1 MFNRQTQFALAG
13 FANFILFSS
22 AAPLLA
28 NDIPSVFHIA
38 KNDNA
43 NQVHYGIRLNQN
55 CVPIAN
61 KPVYV
66 YWQKEDGT
74 TRELMQIEQA
84 GYGIFSQSVS
94 STKVDILLNAL
105 HSRGIQKL
113 ISFKPVK
120 LNNGSC
126 QASAFTSINGKSR
139 QLTRL
144 YILLSNINRNPFTG
158 GTIGGRIINL
168 TLISSTKDGKNEE
181 VILCTSDCR
190 FGF

>member
-1 MFNRQTQFALAG
+1 MFDRQIQFALVG
-13 FANFILFSS
+13 FTNFILLSG

-55 CVPIAN
+55 CVPIPN

-74 TRELMQIEQA
+74 TKELMQLEQA

-94 STKVDILLNAL
+94 SSKVDIILNAF
-105 HSRGIQKL
+105 HSRGIQKI

-139 QLTRL
+139 ELTKL

-158 GTIGGRIINL
+158 GTIGGRIVNL
-168 TLISSTKDGKNEE
+168 TLISSTNDEKSEE
-181 VILCTSDCR
+181 VISCTSDCR